1 MKYFKILFLLIAVQ
15 LLNCDN
21 DTNEGIIGIS
31 FSASDFTITINENPS
46 VNELLGS
53 ISATTSQGEL
63 TFVLTNQDPD
73 GSINIDYNTGEITV
87 NDPTLFDFETN
98 PVLNAIAEVSNGE
111 SMETVT
117 VTINLIDIEENG
129 VTAFDLEVQLYQI
142 PTLNQNLGAIEAYAT
157 EGNLTFSLLEQFPT
171 GTLEIDETTG
181 ELHII
186 DNLQF
191 VISDIIEATVR
202 VQLENAP
209 DIYQDVIVR
218 VYLTYE
224 CDTENSPSLLAHYPF
239 NGNAFDMTNYNNHGF
254 VNAPVLTTNR
264 FSESESAYY
273 FDGIDDVISAPDSEQ
288 LYLGNEFTISAW
300 IYPEEIKTQQIIRKG
315 SAVDGNES
323 WPYGLGLSE
332 TNDMIFSV
340 TAGGTLYQA
349 RLNGYNTNEW
359 YMITGVLKDQ
369 RMYLYINGELMAYEP
384 INGSIY
390 DDSLPLLIGTRLS
403 LPSSTFKG
411 KIDDVRIYDTA
422 LCKEDILSLYNF

>member
-1 MKYFKILFLLIAVQ
+1 MKYFKIFFLLIVIQ
-15 LLNCDN
+15 LLSCDDN
-21 DTNEGIIGIS
+21 TNEDIINIS

-73 GSINIDYNTGEITV
+73 GSINIDYNTGELTV
-87 NDPTLFDFETN
+87 NDPTLFDFETY

-111 SMETVT
+111 SIETVT

-129 VTAFDLEVQLYQI
+129 VTAFDLEVELYQT

-157 EGNLTFSLLEQFPT
+157 EGNLTFSLLEQFPV
-171 GTLEIDETTG
+171 GTLEIDNTTG
-181 ELHII
+181 ELRII

-191 VISDIIEATVR
+191 VVNDIIEATVR
-202 VQLENAP
+202 AQLENAP
-209 DIYQDVIVR
+209 DIYQDVMVR

-224 CDTENSPSLLAHYPF
+224 CDTENSPSLLAYYPF
-239 NGNAFDMTNYNNHGF
+239 NGNALDETNYNNHGL
-254 VNAPVLTTNR
+254 VNAPVLTTDR

-359 YMITGVLKDQ
+359 YLITGVLKDQ
-369 RMYLYINGELMAYEP
+369 RMYLYINGELMAYES